1 MISNRTIQLFGRKI
15 LSFAL
20 FFLAAAIISIL
31 GSACNCC
38 AGESGKLPEITQD
51 NFGGYLLVYFREHD
65 HDIFFALSRD
75 GYDFTDVNGG
85 KCVMKGLDLAE
96 QKGIRDPHI
105 YRGPDAFYMTL
116 TDLHIYAKQE
126 GLRDTDWQRDGSRY
140 GCGFNV
146 FTPVDKAGGNALQAI
161 IVNYYTI

>member
-1 MISNRTIQLFGRKI
+1 MNSTKTLQLFGRK
-15 LSFAL
+15 LLL
-20 FFLAAAIISIL
+20 FTWGFLAAAIISML
-31 GSACNCC
+31 GSACNSC

-75 GYDFTDVNGG
+75 GYNFTDVNGG

-96 QKGIRDPHI
+96 QKVIRDPHI

-116 TDLHIYAKQE
+116 TDLHI
-126 GLRDTDWQRDGSRY
+126 
-140 GCGFNV
+140 
-146 FTPVDKAGGNALQAI
+146 
-161 IVNYYTI
+161 